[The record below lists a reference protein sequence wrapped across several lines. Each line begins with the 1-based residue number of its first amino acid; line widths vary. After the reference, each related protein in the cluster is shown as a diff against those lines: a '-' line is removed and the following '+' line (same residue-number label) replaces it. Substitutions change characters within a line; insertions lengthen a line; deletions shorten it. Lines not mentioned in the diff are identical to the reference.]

1 MMNLVLVIPEYTP
14 GPVYYKPLPP
24 VSDSPPQN
32 TIYNPYDTMYYQQS
46 KEAVPSDHDSY
57 ELGSIPLQEY
67 PNQPPIYDAP
77 SIYDTDDYGD
87 ATKYASRVN
96 ERLP

>member
-1 MMNLVLVIPEYTP
+1 MKSHLTISQVSIVMMNLVLAIPEYTP

-46 KEAVPSDHDSY
+46 KEAVPS
-57 ELGSIPLQEY
+57 
-67 PNQPPIYDAP
+67 
-77 SIYDTDDYGD
+77 
-87 ATKYASRVN
+87 AS
-96 ERLP
+96 